1 MKCYILIA
9 VKSTS
14 QKVSKLQGDKHV
26 FETNRTFSN
35 DASMFYVFFFIFP
48 YFIFDSSRGDRF
60 HEIGIYNN

>member
-14 QKVSKLQGDKHV
+14 QRASKLQGEKHV

-35 DASMFYVFFFIFP
+35 DTPMFHVFF
-48 YFIFDSSRGDRF
+48 
-60 HEIGIYNN
+60 

>member
-35 DASMFYVFFFIFP
+35 DASMFYVFFLFFRFLFLTQAEVIDFI
-48 YFIFDSSRGDRF
+48 R
-60 HEIGIYNN
+60 